1 MERSFCFKASFDRDG
16 SVTATGGASLRVP
29 ESFADVAGICSFGPD
44 EECCGPP
51 KSGKS
56 VEQPRMNVGVPI
68 SSNINI
74 NNHQPYLLQKDR
86 GRVALPALAWVMLLP
101 SLKVGDALR
110 FELLTKEPSVD
121 AAVDANSGVAMLG
134 VMAAAAAM
142 LAALGKTSCCR
153 L

>member
-1 MERSFCFKASFDRDG
+1 M
-16 SVTATGGASLRVP
+16 RVP

-74 NNHQPYLLQKDR
+74 NNHQPYLLQKER

-134 VMAAAAAM
+134 VMAAAVAM